1 MDKIVERKEL
11 KQTLETILRLHRKE
25 EGTAGGNSARNG
37 GEVRKQ
43 AESSEN
49 ITGSL
54 LSYVQNRPEP

>member
-37 GEVRKQ
+37 GGARKQ
-43 AESSEN
+43 AESSDG
-49 ITGSL
+49 IKGSL
-54 LSYVQNRPEP
+54 LSAVQSRPEP